1 MPDFLQSLADNLKLQ
16 ILAIAPDSARASLE
30 GLPGV
35 AFLGG
40 AGLIGLILVWI
51 LFSLLGALFGGG
63 KKRDEEE
70 ALAPRRAP
78 ESRREEPRRQT
89 PPQQRPPQPAPA
101 PAAPQPA
108 PAQPGPDSRAAYQEA
123 MQCGNAALQSGD
135 PGGALNNYKH
145 ALDIAR
151 QQSATRPDDVDAQRA
166 TAQAMHRVGDTYA
179 LRKEFNLARQHHEQ
193 ALVILRRLANARPND
208 LTIAREVAV
217 TLERVGAACAATGD
231 RAGARK
237 AWEEELAIAVK
248 IAAADPKNL
257 AWVRFQAVIY
267 VMIGNLNESDSRA
280 RYEQARQMFEV
291 LERAGQLQG
300 SDQQTLN
307 QLRQVLGAA

>member
-123 MQCGNAALQSGD
+123 MQCGDAALQSGD

-179 LRKEFNLARQHHEQ
+179 LRKEFNLARRHHEQ
-193 ALVILRRLANARPND
+193 ALVILRRLTDARPND
-208 LTIAREVAV
+208 LTIARSG
-217 TLERVGAACAATGD
+217 RH
-231 RAGARK
+231 AGACGRGVCGNRRSRGRTQGLGRRIGDCREDRCRRS
-237 AWEEELAIAVK
+237 EE
-248 IAAADPKNL
+248 PGMGS
-257 AWVRFQAVIY
+257 F
-267 VMIGNLNESDSRA
+267 SSRHL
-280 RYEQARQMFEV
+280 RYDWQFE
-291 LERAGQLQG
+291 
-300 SDQQTLN
+300 
-307 QLRQVLGAA
+307 